1 MPPLRERAAC
11 IEPLTNYLLE
21 KLSRTVKKKITS
33 IDPAV
38 IEMFRRYSWPGNIR
52 QLSNTIE
59 RAILL
64 EDRTVIRKDSV
75 SLPENEDLAPQKI
88 QPVGLKLS
96 KSEEKEMIARA
107 LDDNLWIQKD
117 AALQLGISP
126 RALNYRIKKLGI
138 THARWRKNK

>member
-1 MPPLRERAAC
+1 M
-11 IEPLTNYLLE
+11 
-21 KLSRTVKKKITS
+21 
-33 IDPAV
+33 
-38 IEMFRRYSWPGNIR
+38 
-52 QLSNTIE
+52 
-59 RAILL
+59 L
-64 EDRTVIRKDSV
+64 EDQTVIRKDSV
-75 SLPENEDLAPQKI
+75 SLPENEDLAPQTI

-138 THARWRKNK
+138 THSRWRKNR